1 MPKYSLYDNKIFKQK
16 PKNIL
21 EYNLNQYQ
29 HLVKDLDFRNTILVA
44 LNISIHNSENLEYD
58 YESKKTFKN
67 TSMTE
72 FIECIINEILQDKIN
87 KDKITEIL
95 NDEKFS
101 NIDDI
106 LKTRIEDALKAHE
119 GNLDNV
125 EQTSQTKR
133 GEDGNLHKNKNRY
146 IKLFNKP
153 GGISARGVIVVKKI
167 TQDDLNTMKN
177 ETTKLAKHSSL
188 KESKFLNLW
197 MIKYIQINAEKK
209 NTLIGSI
216 LQNQD
221 DVYKNRLVLDRKIKL
236 KDMVNNRV
244 SKSDNNAKEFLVTK
258 FIPNIIQIDSK
269 KFYDEFNNTNNII
282 DKNSLVKTFA
292 TFYLLN
298 NKDFGLFIG
307 GNDIFLQKNGN
318 HLRFFGID
326 FGYKT
331 IHKKKLKEFLNN
343 EREITKNDLIR
354 FIKDTVRIRSFFF
367 LPKIYKNI
375 INQINDINDDEF
387 KEIIEEIRNKKDKVN
402 LTKKLINDS
411 LAQNLHSIN
420 NDTDEGT
427 EHNTHSPCT
436 LKLFKIL
443 KAASAT
449 TTLLATIL
457 TFAIFFDAKKSI
469 FNDKLIDG
477 LNIPKNGFAQ
487 NDLMIAIGTVLLL
500 AFITTIILTIF
511 LSKEKIPTCFRFDN
525 RKQDECELLERN

>member
-1 MPKYSLYDNKIFKQK
+1 
-16 PKNIL
+16 
-21 EYNLNQYQ
+21 
-29 HLVKDLDFRNTILVA
+29 
-44 LNISIHNSENLEYD
+44 
-58 YESKKTFKN
+58 
-67 TSMTE
+67 
-72 FIECIINEILQDKIN
+72 
-87 KDKITEIL
+87 
-95 NDEKFS
+95 
-101 NIDDI
+101 
-106 LKTRIEDALKAHE
+106 
-119 GNLDNV
+119 
-125 EQTSQTKR
+125 
-133 GEDGNLHKNKNRY
+133 
-146 IKLFNKP
+146 
-153 GGISARGVIVVKKI
+153 
-167 TQDDLNTMKN
+167 
-177 ETTKLAKHSSL
+177 
-188 KESKFLNLW
+188 
-197 MIKYIQINAEKK
+197 
-209 NTLIGSI
+209 
-216 LQNQD
+216 
-221 DVYKNRLVLDRKIKL
+221 VYKNRLVLDRKIKL